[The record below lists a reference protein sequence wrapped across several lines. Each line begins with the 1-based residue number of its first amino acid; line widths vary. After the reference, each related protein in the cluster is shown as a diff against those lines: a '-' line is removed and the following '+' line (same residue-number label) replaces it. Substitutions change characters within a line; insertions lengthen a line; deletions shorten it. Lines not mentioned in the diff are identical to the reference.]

1 MPCHVKVTI
10 ALRTGTLFDVSTT
23 LPEMTPVSV
32 VWAKATPDRGT
43 AVKIVKVRRAKGTAG
58 TAKRDKE
65 LTAPRFVLRVFLRSV
80 LSTIACTKPKTC
92 FFQQF
97 EKILFRTRIGNSA
110 DEFVLLIEDH
120 RQRDTLAVS
129 IFSCRLFAF
138 VKCGNIL
145 VVSNR
150 FRALTHRNFQLF
162 FAGQLVSLIGTWMQ
176 STAQL
181 WLVYRLTNSPALLGI
196 FGFASQI
203 PILLLASLGGYVGDR
218 YNRHLGVIWTQT
230 VAMLLSFVLAALT
243 LLGVLRVWEI
253 ILIAFLAGIVNAF
266 DVPIR
271 QAFLVQMVG
280 KEDLPNAIALNS
292 SIFNAARVVG
302 PAIAGFAIAW
312 VGEGWCFFLNGVS
325 FLAVIVALLAM
336 RIKPVER
343 KPSEESPLRS
353 LMQGFHFAMS
363 DLPIRSALLLLSWLS
378 LLGLQ
383 YSVFLP
389 IFAEDVLHGGARG
402 LGLLMSSAGVGAV
415 LGALHFAARTEFKGL
430 ARWIAGTSVSCA
442 VGLVLFSAS
451 RVFWMSMVVL
461 FVVGFSATV
470 QMAATNTIVQSR
482 VPDEL
487 RGRIMAV
494 YATMFMGVQPIGSL
508 LAGGIAKRIG
518 APHTLGLF
526 GLLVLAG
533 SLFFFFRVVMRV
545 RQPGDVA
552 ATQAD

>member
-1 MPCHVKVTI
+1 M
-10 ALRTGTLFDVSTT
+10 ST
-23 LPEMTPVSV
+23 
-32 VWAKATPDRGT
+32 
-43 AVKIVKVRRAKGTAG
+43 
-58 TAKRDKE
+58 
-65 LTAPRFVLRVFLRSV
+65 
-80 LSTIACTKPKTC
+80 
-92 FFQQF
+92 
-97 EKILFRTRIGNSA
+97 
-110 DEFVLLIEDH
+110 
-120 RQRDTLAVS
+120 
-129 IFSCRLFAF
+129 
-138 VKCGNIL
+138 
-145 VVSNR
+145 R
-150 FRALTHRNFQLF
+150 FRALQHRNFQLF

-181 WLVYRLTNSPALLGI
+181 WLVYKLTNSAALLGV
-196 FGFASQI
+196 FGFANQI
-203 PILLLASLGGYVGDR
+203 PILLLASIGGYVGDR
-218 YNRHLGVIWTQT
+218 YNRHRGVIATQT
-230 VAMLLSFVLAALT
+230 AAMILAFVLAALT
-243 LLGVLRVWEI
+243 LTGVIRNMGLRGAWVI
-253 ILIAFLAGIVNAF
+253 IFIAFLVGIVNAF

-271 QAFLVQMVG
+271 QAFLVEMVG

-292 SIFNAARVVG
+292 SIFNGARVVG

-312 VGEGWCFFLNGVS
+312 IGEGWCFFLNGVS
-325 FLAVIVALLAM
+325 FLAVILALLAM
-336 RIKPVER
+336 RLQPVAIKP
-343 KPSEESPLRS
+343 STDSPLQS
-353 LMQGFHFAMS
+353 LMQGFRFAMS

-389 IFAEDVLHGGARG
+389 IFAKDILHSGARG

-430 ARWIAGTSVSCA
+430 ARWIAGTSMSCA
-442 VGLVLFSAS
+442 IGLVLFSES

-470 QMAATNTIVQSR
+470 QMAATNTIIQSR

-533 SLFFFFRVVMRV
+533 SFVFLFRVVMKLQR
-545 RQPGDVA
+545 PTEA
-552 ATQAD
+552 AVTHTD